1 MHLAQELIHR
11 KSSVQL
17 ISICSSHASMNKTCE
32 CSGSDARLRRHDDL
46 LPSNAEES
54 QGKLTSRP
62 RHAAPKLAPAPLSL
76 SNLAVGV
83 GLVGALAD
91 RRATV
96 LECGATASRRNWSAA
111 AIHWWSALA
120 LADET
125 GP

>member
-1 MHLAQELIHR
+1 MAPSSSPDYQRLFSLLMHLAQELIHR

-62 RHAAPKLAPAPLSL
+62 RHAAP
-76 SNLAVGV
+76 NLI
-83 GLVGALAD
+83 
-91 RRATV
+91 
-96 LECGATASRRNWSAA
+96 SRNVS
-111 AIHWWSALA
+111 
-120 LADET
+120 E
-125 GP
+125 